1 MSRLDTALSAIEAAL
16 QDLQEAVG
24 HKQAEPTVTSEPT
37 AEEGASLPSLSSDEV
52 AAMRAEL
59 HDAMDIVKQMQQSDA
74 QLTEGDAS

>member
-16 QDLQEAVG
+16 QDLQEAVA
-24 HKQAEPTVTSEPT
+24 HKQADPTVTSEPT
-37 AEEGASLPSLSSDEV
+37 AEEDATLPSLSSDEV

>member
-16 QDLQEAVG
+16 QDLQEAVAQ
-24 HKQAEPTVTSEPT
+24 KQAEPTVISESATGDETS
-37 AEEGASLPSLSSDEV
+37 SSSLSSDEV

-59 HDAMDIVKQMQQSDA
+59 HGAMDIVRQMQQTDA

>member
-16 QDLQEAVG
+16 QDLQEAVA
-24 HKQAEPTVTSEPT
+24 HKQADPTVTSVPA
-37 AEEGASLPSLSSDEV
+37 AEEAASLPSLSSDEV

>member
-16 QDLQEAVG
+16 QDLQEAVAQ
-24 HKQAEPTVTSEPT
+24 KQAEPTVISESATGDETS
-37 AEEGASLPSLSSDEV
+37 SSSLSSDEV

-59 HDAMDIVKQMQQSDA
+59 HDAMDIVRQMQQTDA

>member
-16 QDLQEAVG
+16 QDLQEAVA

-37 AEEGASLPSLSSDEV
+37 AEEGVSLPSLSVDEV

>member
-16 QDLQEAVG
+16 QDLQEAVA

-37 AEEGASLPSLSSDEV
+37 AEEDVSLPSLLSDEV